1 MEYKIPTS
9 KIIELLDLWLMFI
22 SSSIKT
28 KPQHHEMAVEN
39 ESIEAMAMHSM
50 ECEKIPHQFS
60 YSIVMEIMRI
70 VQ

>member
-1 MEYKIPTS
+1 
-9 KIIELLDLWLMFI
+9 MFI